1 VAVPNHS
8 PHALHSAIPL
18 TQATKIVQHHI
29 SLKIIAKYDFVTNT
43 PFINALPA
51 SDHRYNIQPKVNI
64 NGAVRQMLVAPRHRN
79 KGGDVDF
86 HISHPP
92 PLAAGANSA
101 NHHYYRTLR
110 NADSLGNT
118 LIHK

>member
-1 VAVPNHS
+1 MAVPNHS

-86 HISHPP
+86 ISVTLLRWLLEPIQQTTIIIALSAMRTV
-92 PLAAGANSA
+92 LAI
-101 NHHYYRTLR
+101 R
-110 NADSLGNT
+110 
-118 LIHK
+118 